1 VEQRTV
7 GTSDLVV
14 SVVGLGCN
22 NFGGR
27 LDFGRTRAVVEA
39 ALDAGITFFDTA
51 DVYGN
56 RGGSERF
63 LGEILEGRRDQVVL
77 ATKFGWDMGADGNA
91 LRGSADY
98 VQQAIDASLERL
110 RTDHVDLYYYHRPD
124 GVTPFEETLGA
135 MHELVQQGKT
145 RYIGCS
151 NLTADQ
157 LREVDEVTGSTGRT
171 RIVALQN
178 EYSLLERGA
187 EEQVLPLCRERGIG
201 FVPYFPLASGL
212 LTGKYR
218 RGEPA
223 PPGSRLEGRSDRL
236 TDERLEQ
243 VEELESFAEERGRT
257 LLELA
262 IGALASRA
270 GVASVIAGAT
280 TPEQVRAN
288 AAACNCRLSADD
300 LDALG
305 EVAPAGAT

>member
-1 VEQRTV
+1 MEYRSV

-27 LDFGRTRAVVEA
+27 VDLRGTRAVVEA
-39 ALDAGITFFDTA
+39 ALEAGIAFFDTA

-63 LGEILEGRRDQVVL
+63 LGEILEGRRDRVVL
-77 ATKFGWDMGADGNA
+77 ATKFGWDMGANGDA

-98 VQQAIDASLERL
+98 VKQAIDASLERL
-110 RTDHVDLYYYHRPD
+110 RTDYVDLYYYHRPD

-135 MHELVQQGKT
+135 MHELVEAGKA
-145 RYIGCS
+145 RHIGCS

-157 LREVDEVTGSTGRT
+157 AREVIQIT
-171 RIVALQN
+171 RSSGTTSIVALQN
-178 EYSLLERGA
+178 EFSLLRRDA
-187 EEQVLPLCRERGIG
+187 EAEVLPLCEEHGIG

-218 RGEPA
+218 PGEPA
-223 PPGSRLEGRSDRL
+223 PPGSRLEGRADRL
-236 TDERLEQ
+236 TKETFREVEALERL
-243 VEELESFAEERGRT
+243 ATERGHT

-262 IGALASRA
+262 IGALASQPA
-270 GVASVIAGAT
+270 VASVIAGAT
-280 TPEQVRAN
+280 TAEQVRAN
-288 AAACNCRLSADD
+288 AAAGSWRLTSDELA
-300 LDALG
+300 ALPSPG
-305 EVAPAGAT
+305 